1 MNEKDKPIM
10 DRNVTI
16 TTPFLIGNN
25 RIINESTGQPT
36 QRLIKE

>member
-10 DRNVTI
+10 ERNETI
-16 TTPFLIGNN
+16 TTPFPFGNN

-36 QRLIKE
+36 QRWIKE

>member
-10 DRNVTI
+10 DRNETI
-16 TTPFLIGNN
+16 TTPVPFGNN

-36 QRLIKE
+36 QRWIKE